1 MKSFR
6 INDYIEIVCESQRTR
21 YGFRHLATL
30 LINGIERD
38 TAKCTYQNRTW
49 ESYEFQSVLR
59 KIADSDVLTEDERK
73 LVKDFA
79 ENPKE
84 DREDSELDEVISHI
98 ARLGDV
104 FGQNKK
110 ESNDWKLRILKAGL
124 EQRGLDIPEYWDRLS
139 EDEKTKR
146 LDVVISLLEDGK

>member
-59 KIADSDVLTEDERK
+59 KIADSDVLK
-73 LVKDFA
+73 
-79 ENPKE
+79 
-84 DREDSELDEVISHI
+84 
-98 ARLGDV
+98 
-104 FGQNKK
+104 
-110 ESNDWKLRILKAGL
+110 
-124 EQRGLDIPEYWDRLS
+124 YWDRLS

-146 LDVVISLLEDGK
+146 LDAVISLLEDGK

>member
-84 DREDSELDEVISHI
+84 DREDSGLDAVISRI
-98 ARLGDV
+98 AKIGDV

-124 EQRGLDIPEYWDRLS
+124 EQRGLDIPEDWDRLS

-146 LDVVISLLEDGK
+146 LDAVISLLEDGK